1 MDIWQEFLFD
11 TMINGHFV
19 QYPFKSYFV
28 QWLVY
33 FHSAFT
39 VRNERV
45 SLEKRNEKTKE
56 RTRDHLVSFLLK
68 LKNELTIPTHLS
80 TIYLSINSPVRK
92 SKMAY
97 SKRAELANVT
107 KENHWGWRATKRNY
121 EAAAFILFNPR
132 TFSLF
137 FYFFSLFLPLSSV
150 TLRLIYLVHDYRSGI

>member
-1 MDIWQEFLFD
+1 MDILCN
-11 TMINGHFV
+11 I
-19 QYPFKSYFV
+19 PS
-28 QWLVY
+28 
-33 FHSAFT
+33 
-39 VRNERV
+39 
-45 SLEKRNEKTKE
+45 SLISFNDSCISIPLLLSEMKECLWKKEMKKTKE